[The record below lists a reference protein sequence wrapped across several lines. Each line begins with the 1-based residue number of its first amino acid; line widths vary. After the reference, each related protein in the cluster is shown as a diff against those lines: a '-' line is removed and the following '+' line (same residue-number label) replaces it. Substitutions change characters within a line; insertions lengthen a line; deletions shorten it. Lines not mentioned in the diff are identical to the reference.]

1 MVGKLLERLVNRYY
15 NNDKKFR
22 SVMMV
27 QGEKY
32 GVHVKALGT
41 YADLTNNLYIAM
53 IRDEEIRKIV
63 LQASELYREN
73 PLVCTKK
80 SSSN

>member
-1 MVGKLLERLVNRYY
+1 MIGKLLERLVNRYY

-22 SVMMV
+22 SVLLV

-41 YADLTNNLYIAM
+41 NVSLMVNLYIAM
-53 IRDEEIRKIV
+53 VRNKEVRNIV
-63 LQASELYREN
+63 LQAAERY
-73 PLVCTKK
+73 KK
-80 SSSN
+80 YGNNN

>member
-1 MVGKLLERLVNRYY
+1 MLGKLLERWVNRYY

-22 SVMMV
+22 SVLLV

-41 YADLTNNLYIAM
+41 YVSLMDNLYIAM
-53 IRDEEIRKIV
+53 IRNKEVRDMV
-63 LQASELYREN
+63 LQAAERY
-73 PLVCTKK
+73 KK
-80 SSSN
+80 YGNNN